1 MVMASDK
8 SSPPGRFAIT
18 SLFRGFPGAALLV
31 VILVMGFIYLAQ
43 EMLEGDLTRFDDAIL
58 MAFRTSGNAAD
69 PIGPP
74 WIEEMGRDVTAL
86 GSFAFLG
93 FLFAATVGYLLLIGK
108 RGLALLMTASVIGG
122 VVVSTALK
130 MGFDRPRP
138 DLPHAARVFTASF
151 PSGHATLSAVTFLT
165 LAALLTQITGDRR
178 VRAYFIGLAIFL
190 TIAVGI
196 SRIYLGLHYPSDVLA
211 GWSIGTA
218 WAVLCWT
225 IAIWLQRRG
234 KVETPPTD
242 DDLSARR
249 RAGKP

>member
-1 MVMASDK
+1 MKRVLSDK
-8 SSPPGRFAIT
+8 PLSTRQSRLIGLVAG
-18 SLFRGFPGAALLV
+18 LPGAALL
-31 VILVMGFIYLAQ
+31 IALLVAGFVYLAQ
-43 EMLEGDLTRFDDAIL
+43 EMLEGDLARLDDAIL
-58 MAFRTSGNAAD
+58 MAFRTAGNAAD

-74 WIEEMGRDVTAL
+74 WVEELGRDVTAL

-93 FLFAATVGYLLLIGK
+93 FLFAATVGYLLLIGA

-130 MGFDRPRP
+130 MGFDRARP

-165 LAALLTQITGDRR
+165 LGALLTQITEDWR

-196 SRIYLGLHYPSDVLA
+196 SRLYLGVHYPSDVLA
-211 GWSIGTA
+211 GWSVGTA
-218 WAVLCWT
+218 WAVMCWT
-225 IAIWLQRRG
+225 TAAWMQRRG
-234 KVETPPTD
+234 QIET
-242 DDLSARR
+242 SS
-249 RAGKP
+249 KH

>member
-1 MVMASDK
+1 MIGSDK
-8 SSPPGRFAIT
+8 PSPVGQSKPARV
-18 SLFRGFPGAALLV
+18 LRGVPGAALLV
-31 VILVMGFIYLAQ
+31 AILVAGFVYLAQ
-43 EMLEGDLTRFDDAIL
+43 EMLEGDLARFDDAIL
-58 MAFRTSGNAAD
+58 MAFRTAGNVAD

-74 WIEEMGRDVTAL
+74 WVEEFGRDVTAL

-122 VVVSTALK
+122 VVVSTVLK

-165 LAALLTQITGDRR
+165 LAALLTQITSDRR
-178 VRAYFIGLAIFL
+178 VRAYFIGLAIVL
-190 TIAVGI
+190 TIVVGL

-234 KVETPPTD
+234 KVETPSTD
-242 DDLSARR
+242 EDLSARR